1 MISYCSYSILPLPF
15 FPSTLPPSGSIC
27 IRIRLI
33 VSGLVRQ
40 MNTQHRESEV
50 RGSKPRGDVQKFARH
65 LYRPLLGG
73 REETVGLPG
82 ECGGVPAE
90 NGQQIESSIMLQEQQ
105 QQLFVRVANTNVCF
119 RCCFV
124 GFMPRCGQQQQL
136 PLAASPLS
144 PSFPLLRHTWA
155 NYVNAI
161 NPYGTQ

>member
-1 MISYCSYSILPLPF
+1 M
-15 FPSTLPPSGSIC
+15 
-27 IRIRLI
+27 RIRLI
-33 VSGLVRQ
+33 VSGLVWQ
-40 MNTQHRESEV
+40 MNTQHRGSEV

-82 ECGGVPAE
+82 GGGGVPAE
-90 NGQQIESSIMLQEQQ
+90 NGQQIESSIMLQEQ

-136 PLAASPLS
+136 PLAASPLPPPLPPS
-144 PSFPLLRHTWA
+144 PAHMSKLCKCH
-155 NYVNAI
+155 
-161 NPYGTQ
+161 